1 MHDNII
7 FQVKVSYIDV
17 RVKNI
22 MEERIEKL
30 PPQSIEAEQ
39 AVIGALL
46 IDPNAITRVVESLR
60 PDSFYKQSHKFIYST
75 IVTLFNNNE
84 PIDIVTVSEN
94 LKNIDKLELVGG
106 RAYINDLALSVITS
120 ANLEYYSK
128 IVTEKSVLRE
138 LIKAGSEIA
147 SLGYE
152 DEHVEKAVDQAE
164 QLVFAISQR
173 KNTTNLTHVGEIVL
187 DSYNQIEKRYN
198 NRDELTGIPSGF
210 YDLDSLTAGF
220 QPSDLIIV
228 AARPSMGKTAFCLNI
243 AQEVGIRKK
252 KPVCIF
258 SLEMSKEQLVQRM
271 LCSEAEIDSNRLR
284 TGHMHAE
291 DWSKLA
297 KAMSDMGDCPIFI
310 DDSAGATVTDIRAK
324 CRRLCIEQ
332 KELGLVIIDYL
343 QLMEGSGTKKF
354 DRVQEISQISRGLK
368 NLARELRTPVIAL
381 SQLSRAVESRQNKKP
396 MLSDLRESGSIEQDA
411 DIVMFIYREEYYE
424 PDNVDKKGKAE
435 IIVSK
440 QRNGPIGSVD
450 LLFQGS
456 ITKFKNPVAARTA
469 VF

>member
-1 MHDNII
+1 MSDT
-7 FQVKVSYIDV
+7 YT
-17 RVKNI
+17 
-22 MEERIEKL
+22 EERIGRL
-30 PPQSIEAEQ
+30 PPQNIEAEQ
-39 AVIGALL
+39 AVLGALL
-46 IDPNAITRVVESLR
+46 IDSNAIARVAETLR
-60 PDSFYKQSHKFIYST
+60 PDSFYKQAHRFIYSS
-75 IVTLFNNNE
+75 IVKLFNNNE
-84 PIDIVTVSEN
+84 PIDIVTVSDH
-94 LKNIDKLELVGG
+94 LHNIDKLELVGG

-128 IVTEKSVLRE
+128 IVTEKAVLRE

-152 DEHVEKAVDQAE
+152 DEGIETAVDSAE
-164 QLVFAISQR
+164 QLIFSISQR
-173 KNTTNLTHVGEIVL
+173 KTANNLTHVGEIVL

-198 NRDELTGIPSGF
+198 NRDELIGVPSGF

-228 AARPSMGKTAFCLNI
+228 ATRPSMGKTAFCLNI
-243 AQEVGIRKK
+243 AQEVGIRRK
-252 KPVCIF
+252 KPVSIF

-297 KAMSDMGDCPIFI
+297 KAMSEMGDCPIFI
-310 DDSAGATVTDIRAK
+310 DDTPGATVTDIRAK
-324 CRRLCIEQ
+324 CRRLCMEQ

-343 QLMEGSGTKKF
+343 QLMEGGSKKL

-368 NLARELRTPVIAL
+368 NLARELKTPIIAL

-411 DIVMFIYREEYYE
+411 DIVMFIYRDEYYNPE
-424 PDNVDKKGKAE
+424 NLDNKGKAE
-435 IIVSK
+435 ILVAK
-440 QRNGPIGSVD
+440 QRNGPVGNVD

-456 ITKFKNPVAARTA
+456 VTKFKNPVSARTN

>member
-1 MHDNII
+1 MSDT
-7 FQVKVSYIDV
+7 YT
-17 RVKNI
+17 
-22 MEERIEKL
+22 EERIGRL
-30 PPQSIEAEQ
+30 PPQNIEAEQ
-39 AVIGALL
+39 AVLGALL
-46 IDPNAITRVVESLR
+46 IDSNAIARVAETLK
-60 PDSFYKQSHKFIYST
+60 PDSFYKQAHRFIYSA
-75 IVTLFNNNE
+75 IVKLFNNNE
-84 PIDIVTVSEN
+84 PIDIVTVSDH
-94 LKNIDKLELVGG
+94 LHNIDKLELVGG

-128 IVTEKSVLRE
+128 IVTEKAVLRE

-152 DEHVEKAVDQAE
+152 DEGVETAVDSAE
-164 QLVFAISQR
+164 QLIFSISQR
-173 KNTTNLTHVGEIVL
+173 KTANNLTHVGEIVL

-198 NRDELTGIPSGF
+198 NRDELIGVPSGF

-243 AQEVGIRKK
+243 AQEVGIRRK
-252 KPVCIF
+252 KPVSIF

-297 KAMSDMGDCPIFI
+297 KAMSEMGDCPIFI
-310 DDSAGATVTDIRAK
+310 DDTPGATVTEIRAK
-324 CRRLCIEQ
+324 CRRLCMEQ

-343 QLMEGSGTKKF
+343 QLMEGGSKKL

-368 NLARELRTPVIAL
+368 NLARELKTPIIAL

-411 DIVMFIYREEYYE
+411 DIVMFIYRDEYYNPE
-424 PDNVDKKGKAE
+424 NLDNKGKAE
-435 IIVSK
+435 ILVAK
-440 QRNGPIGSVD
+440 QRNGPVGNVD

-456 ITKFKNPVAARTA
+456 VTKFKNPVSARTN

>member
-1 MHDNII
+1 MSDT
-7 FQVKVSYIDV
+7 YT
-17 RVKNI
+17 
-22 MEERIEKL
+22 EERIGRL
-30 PPQSIEAEQ
+30 PPQNIEAEQ
-39 AVIGALL
+39 AVLGALL
-46 IDPNAITRVVESLR
+46 IDSNAIARVAETLR
-60 PDSFYKQSHKFIYST
+60 PDSFYKQAHRFIYSS
-75 IVTLFNNNE
+75 IVKLFNNNE
-84 PIDIVTVSEN
+84 PIDIVTVSDH
-94 LKNIDKLELVGG
+94 LHNIDKLELVGG

-128 IVTEKSVLRE
+128 IVTEKAVLRE

-152 DEHVEKAVDQAE
+152 DEGIETAVDSAE
-164 QLVFAISQR
+164 QLIFSISQR
-173 KNTTNLTHVGEIVL
+173 KTANNLTHVGEIVL

-198 NRDELTGIPSGF
+198 NRDELIGVPSGF

-243 AQEVGIRKK
+243 AQEVGIRRK
-252 KPVCIF
+252 KPVSIF

-297 KAMSDMGDCPIFI
+297 KAMSEMGDCPIFI
-310 DDSAGATVTDIRAK
+310 DDTPGATVTDIRAK
-324 CRRLCIEQ
+324 CRRLCMEQ

-343 QLMEGSGTKKF
+343 QLMEGGSKKL

-368 NLARELRTPVIAL
+368 NLARELKTPIIAL

-411 DIVMFIYREEYYE
+411 DIVMFIYRDEYYNPE
-424 PDNVDKKGKAE
+424 NLDNKGKAE
-435 IIVSK
+435 ILVAK
-440 QRNGPIGSVD
+440 QRNGPVGNVD
-450 LLFQGS
+450 LLFHGS
-456 ITKFKNPVAARTA
+456 VTKFKNPVSARTN

>member
-1 MHDNII
+1 LI
-7 FQVKVSYIDV
+7 QG
-17 RVKNI
+17 
-22 MEERIEKL
+22 MEDKIEKL
-30 PPQSIEAEQ
+30 PPQSVEAEQ

-46 IDPNAITRVVESLR
+46 VDSNAIARVVESLR
-60 PDSFYKQSHKFIYST
+60 HDSFYKPAHRHIYSA
-75 IVTLFNNNE
+75 IVKLFNNNE
-84 PIDIVTVSEN
+84 PIDIVTVSEL
-94 LKNIDKLELVGG
+94 LKASNKLEMVGG
-106 RAYINDLALSVITS
+106 RAYINDLALSTVTS

-128 IVTEKSVLRE
+128 IVTEKSVSRE
-138 LIKAGSEIA
+138 LIKAGGEIA
-147 SLGYE
+147 SLGYD
-152 DEHVEKAVDQAE
+152 DEQVDRAVDTAE
-164 QLVFAISQR
+164 QIVFGISQR
-173 KNTTNLTHVGEIVL
+173 KIANNLTHVGEIVV
-187 DSYNQIEKRYN
+187 DSYNQIEQRYN
-198 NRDELTGIPSGF
+198 NRDDLTGIPSGF
-210 YDLDSLTAGF
+210 YDLDTLTAGF

-243 AQEVGIRKK
+243 AQEVGIRRK
-252 KPVCIF
+252 KPVCVF

-297 KAMSDMGDCPIFI
+297 KAMADMGDCPIFI
-310 DDSAGATVTDIRAK
+310 DDSPGASVTDIRAK
-324 CRRLCIEQ
+324 CRRLCMEQ
-332 KELGLVIIDYL
+332 KDLGLVIIDYL
-343 QLMEGSGTKKF
+343 QLMEGSGSKKL

-368 NLARELRTPVIAL
+368 NLARELKTPIIAL
-381 SQLSRAVESRQNKKP
+381 SQLSRAVEARQNKKP

-440 QRNGPIGSVD
+440 QRNGPVGNVE

-456 ITKFKNPVAARTA
+456 ITKFKNPVSSRTNA
-469 VF
+469 F

>member
-1 MHDNII
+1 M
-7 FQVKVSYIDV
+7 VKLL
-17 RVKNI
+17 
-22 MEERIEKL
+22 MEEKLEKL

-46 IDPNAITRVVESLR
+46 IDPNAIARVVETLR
-60 PDSFYKQSHKFIYST
+60 PDSFYKQAHKFIYSS
-75 IVTLFNNNE
+75 IVKLFNNNE
-84 PIDIVTVSEN
+84 PIDVLTVSDH
-94 LKNIDKLELVGG
+94 LHTIDKLELVGG

-120 ANLEYYSK
+120 ANLEYYAK

-152 DEHVEKAVDQAE
+152 EEAAESAVDSAE

-173 KNTTNLTHVGEIVL
+173 KVANNLTHIGELVVDGYSL
-187 DSYNQIEKRYN
+187 IEKRYN
-198 NRDELTGIPSGF
+198 NRDDLTGVPSGF
-210 YDLDSLTAGF
+210 YDLDGLTAGF
-220 QPSDLIIV
+220 QPSDLIIL

-243 AQEVGIRKK
+243 AQEVGIKNK
-252 KPVCIF
+252 KPVAIF

-284 TGHMHAE
+284 TGHMHAD

-297 KAMSDMGDCPIFI
+297 KAMNEMGDCPIFI
-310 DDSAGATVTDIRAK
+310 DDSPGATVTDIRAK
-324 CRRLCIEQ
+324 CRRLCMDQ

-343 QLMEGSGTKKF
+343 QLMEGSGSKKF

-368 NLARELRTPVIAL
+368 NLARELKTPIIAL
-381 SQLSRAVESRQNKKP
+381 SQLSRAVEARQNKKP

-411 DIVMFIYREEYYE
+411 DIVMFIYRDEYYN
-424 PDNVDKKGKAE
+424 PDNLDNKGKAE
-435 IIVSK
+435 VIVAK
-440 QRNGPIGSVD
+440 QRNGPVGSVE
-450 LLFQGS
+450 LLFHGS
-456 ITKFKNPVAARTA
+456 IVKFKNPVSAKTN